1 MMPCI
6 NWLSAVFLHHHHGHG
21 NHMSV
26 LFMLMR
32 MGRLLRIVRLFR
44 LVRIVRPLFEL
55 AMGIMEAIQ
64 GMFWVLVLMIMTL
77 YATAILCTRLVGRGS
92 MLDSDGA
99 DKVELQEIKDMFSTV
114 PDSMFT
120 LFGTVSSWSLLKFV

>member
-55 AMGIMEAIQ
+55 AMGIMEAVQ
-64 GMFWVLVLMIMTL
+64 GMFWVLVFMIMTL
-77 YATAILCTRLVGRGS
+77 YSTAILCTRLIGHGS
-92 MLDSDGA
+92 VLETDGA
-99 DKVELQEIKDMFSTV
+99 DEEELHEIKA
-114 PDSMFT
+114 
-120 LFGTVSSWSLLKFV
+120 